1 MLLEYIIKKMTRKKV
16 GNVKFSRNM
25 PEIPNGKDEIGLY
38 IHIPFCKVPC
48 PFCAYIR
55 YPWNPKLERPYVG
68 AVKKEIDLYLERLGD
83 VRINSIYV
91 GGGTPT
97 IMPRGVADILK
108 HTEETFDVSSDIG
121 VESNPDDLNEKTLE
135 LLLDAGVSKLSM
147 GVQSFS
153 DEILKAIG
161 RRSHDAKQSL
171 HAIELVMDNGGF
183 DTFSID
189 LMFSLPTQTLAGL
202 KKDLEITIEKG
213 VPQVAT
219 YPLLLFPYCKMYRD
233 EKEGKLRLPGEKAEK
248 QMYDTIV
255 DSFTEADYEPC
266 SVWSFVKKGR
276 DKYGSVERDEYIG
289 IGAGAISSV
298 NQYFYANTASI
309 EEYIRTVGQ
318 GDLPIT
324 IGAEFQP
331 EGVAA
336 KWLSI
341 SLYEMEFDKREFKK
355 RFGMDVDE
363 KFKSFLRWL
372 KLFGII
378 KVEGDHVRVTRKG
391 MYPIHLMTKTFLLT
405 FIAKACIACM
415 ENPKPIVTKE
425 PSRASAIL
433 NRY

>member
-1 MLLEYIIKKMTRKKV
+1 MLNYMIERMTRKKI
-16 GNVKFSRNM
+16 GNVKFSRTK
-25 PEIPNGKDEIGLY
+25 PEIPNDKDEIGLY

-55 YPWNPKLERPYVG
+55 YPWNPKLERPYVE
-68 AVKKEIDLYLERLGD
+68 AVKEEINLYRERLSD
-83 VRINSIYV
+83 VKINSIYV

-97 IMPRGVADILK
+97 IMPEGIADILR
-108 HTEETFDVSSDIG
+108 HAEDTFDVSSDIG

-147 GVQSFS
+147 GVQSFN

-161 RRSHDAKQSL
+161 RRSHDAKQAL
-171 HAIELVMDNGGF
+171 DAIELVMDNGGF

-189 LMFSLPTQTLAGL
+189 LMFSLPTQSLSSL
-202 KKDLEITIEKG
+202 KRDLEIAIEKG

-233 EKEGKLRLPGEKAEK
+233 EKEGKVKLQNKKIEKC
-248 QMYDTIV
+248 MYDTIV
-255 DSFTEADYEPC
+255 DSFTDAGYEPC
-266 SVWSFVKKGR
+266 SVWSFVKQGI
-276 DKYGSVERDEYIG
+276 DKYGSVERDEYVG
-289 IGAGAISSV
+289 IGAGAMSSV

-309 EEYIRTVGQ
+309 EEYTRTVGE
-318 GDLPIT
+318 GALPIT

-336 KWLSI
+336 RWLSM
-341 SLYEMEFDKREFKK
+341 SLYETGFDKREFKN
-355 RFGMDVDE
+355 RFSMGVDE

-378 KVEGDHVRVTRKG
+378 KLEGDHVQVTRKG
-391 MYPIHLMTKTFLLT
+391 MCPIHLMTKTFLLT
-405 FIAKACIACM
+405 FIAKACVACM
-415 ENPKPIVTKE
+415 ENPKP
-425 PSRASAIL
+425 L
-433 NRY
+433 NLQVG

>member
-1 MLLEYIIKKMTRKKV
+1 MIKRMTRKKV
-16 GNVKFSRNM
+16 GNVKFSRTK
-25 PEIPNGKDEIGLY
+25 PEIPNDKDKIGLY

-55 YPWNPKLERPYVG
+55 YPWNPKLEQPYVE
-68 AVKKEIDLYLERLGD
+68 AVKKEIDLYRERLGD

-97 IMPRGVADILK
+97 IMPEGVADILK
-108 HTEETFDVSSDIG
+108 HAEETFDVNSDIG

-161 RRSHDAKQSL
+161 RRSHDTKQSL
-171 HAIELVMDNGGF
+171 DAIEFVMDNGGF

-189 LMFSLPTQTLAGL
+189 LMFSLPTQSIASL
-202 KKDLEITIEKG
+202 KRDLEIAIEKG
-213 VPQVAT
+213 VPQVAI

-233 EKEGKLRLPGEKAEK
+233 EKEGKMRVPNKKIEKC
-248 QMYDTIV
+248 MHDTIV
-255 DSFTEADYEPC
+255 DSFIDAGYEPC
-266 SVWSFVKKGR
+266 SVWSFVREGI

-289 IGAGAISSV
+289 VGAGAMSAV

-309 EEYIRTVGQ
+309 EKYVWTVGK
-318 GDLPIT
+318 GALPIT

-336 KWLSI
+336 RWLSM
-341 SLYEMEFDKREFKK
+341 SLYEMGFDKREFKE
-355 RFGMDVDE
+355 RFHMDVDE

-415 ENPKPIVTKE
+415 KNPNPI
-425 PSRASAIL
+425 AD
-433 NRY
+433 